1 MRTLLFF
8 TCLLMGTMFAR
19 AQQSVSY
26 AYDNNG
32 NRIGRTIVLQKTA
45 QELIEADDLQNN
57 DNMKAADQLNA
68 LYDQLAGFSIEIFP
82 NPTKGKLFIEA
93 DGATKQLSLYLTDT
107 KGHLLYSV
115 SAESEVAYPLTIDL
129 SEYSSGIYYLRF
141 VSGEESRTWKII
153 KQ

>member
-1 MRTLLFF
+1 MRTLLIFM
-8 TCLLMGTMFAR
+8 CWLMGTMFAQ
-19 AQQSVSY
+19 AQQNVSY

-45 QELIEADDLQNN
+45 QELIEEDDLQDN
-57 DNMKAADQLNA
+57 DNLKVGDQLNA
-68 LYDQLAGFSIEIFP
+68 LYDQMAGFSMRIFP

-93 DGATKQLSLYLTDT
+93 DVATEQLGFYLTDN

-115 SAESEVAYPLTIDL
+115 SPESEVANPLTIDL
-129 SEYSSGIYYLRF
+129 SNYSSGIYYLRF
-141 VSGEESRTWKII
+141 VSGEESRSWKII